1 MDKGALGARNQIA
14 HERIIAAVKRLTEGN
29 GIDAALL
36 ERLGAVREKDKA
48 VRAMKE
54 REIIADIL
62 EAVADHGA
70 EAQQVVMATLEAT
83 EAEFEQVSAEDAAL
97 TLDNLDTEAEQ
108 MEQAEMPPVI
118 EKPRRGKGK

>member
-97 TLDNLDTEAEQ
+97 TLSDLDK
-108 MEQAEMPPVI
+108 EMDPRPPVI